1 MASLTLLRVCSALQ
15 AGVVVAMAQAG
26 SFVPASAADLVP
38 VDAIMARVGAA
49 DCQLRGI
56 STFMAEMLET
66 VTVLRVRLASFLL
79 ALLHQ
84 VLTSFRL

>member
-1 MASLTLLRVCSALQ
+1 M
-15 AGVVVAMAQAG
+15 AMAQAG
-26 SFVPASAADLVP
+26 SFVPCSEANLVP

-66 VTVLRVRLASFLL
+66 VAVLRVSLVLADLSMIFSHEAVYPAFPANAALRL
-79 ALLHQ
+79 H
-84 VLTSFRL
+84 TSLVY

>member
-1 MASLTLLRVCSALQ
+1 
-15 AGVVVAMAQAG
+15 MAQAG
-26 SFVPASAADLVP
+26 SFVPATEADLVP

-66 VTVLRVRLASFLL
+66 VAVLRVN
-79 ALLHQ
+79 Q
-84 VLTSFRL
+84 VFIGDNNR

>member
-1 MASLTLLRVCSALQ
+1 MKVFNRINKTLFYLHPLQ
-15 AGVVVAMAQAG
+15 TGVIMAMAQAG
-26 SFVPASAADLVP
+26 SFVPCSEADLVP

-66 VTVLRVRLASFLL
+66 VAVLRVSC
-79 ALLHQ
+79 
-84 VLTSFRL
+84 

>member
-1 MASLTLLRVCSALQ
+1 
-15 AGVVVAMAQAG
+15 MAQAG
-26 SFVPASAADLVP
+26 SFVPASEADLVP

-66 VTVLRVRLASFLL
+66 VAVLRVGLRPLFIHSFN
-79 ALLHQ
+79 AI
-84 VLTSFRL
+84 TIGT